1 MLEELVKKEDVGEEK
16 NHLSNSF
23 GLKMSSD
30 IERRFAEM
38 CNLSEVLIEN
48 GEKKA
53 LVDLVKDGLLDIEIA
68 AERAHLTVEEF
79 KKLMKKA

>member
-1 MLEELVKKEDVGEEK
+1 
-16 NHLSNSF
+16 
-23 GLKMSSD
+23 
-30 IERRFAEM
+30 M
-38 CNLSEVLIEN
+38 CNLSEVVFEK
-48 GEKKA
+48 GEKQA